1 MTIFLNFSMTQKLN
15 LKVVAQFFFT
25 TNKQV
30 VKGLNLGVTS
40 QVTVEHDRPGERSPE

>member
-1 MTIFLNFSMTQKLN
+1 MTQKLN
-15 LKVVAQFFFT
+15 LKMVAQFFFT